1 MRTNKAIERGE
12 LHGHMPAISW
22 KSALGLVFGAASR
35 LHHYRDVHTHMM
47 RAAMCELDCR
57 AKNDGCDDE

>member
-1 MRTNKAIERGE
+1 MRTNKAIEHGG
-12 LHGHMPAISW
+12 LHGRLPAVSW
-22 KSALGLVFGAASR
+22 KGALGLVFGAASR

-57 AKNDGCDDE
+57 TDKDECDDQ